1 MSNSNKFMAFNLLL
15 PARFIRVYL
24 IGGNSYIQNFTSK
37 RGLGNVV
44 LDFPASTTKSLK
56 VELEGEWSSVHIYNT
71 DGTSQI
77 MHKK

>member
-1 MSNSNKFMAFNLLL
+1 MAFNLLL

-44 LDFPASTTKSLK
+44 LDFSASTTKSLN